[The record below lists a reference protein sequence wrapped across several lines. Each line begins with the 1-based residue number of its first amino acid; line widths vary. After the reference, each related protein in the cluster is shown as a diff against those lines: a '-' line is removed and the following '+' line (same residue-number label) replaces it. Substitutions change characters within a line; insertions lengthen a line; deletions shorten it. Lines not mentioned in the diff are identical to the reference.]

1 MKVKVLLS
9 AMLLCCTMAHA
20 QSDPTLMTINGTP
33 VSRSEFEYSYNKNN
47 SDGVIDKKTVNEYV
61 DLFINYKL
69 KVQAALDAH
78 LDTLSSFKKEF
89 LSYRNQQIR
98 PSMITDADVEAEARK
113 MYKQSQ
119 ERIDGQG
126 GMLRVAHILLSVK
139 QDASAEVDKAAKL
152 RADSIYN
159 AIKKGADFGSL
170 AKQFSGDPGS
180 ASKGGELPWITR
192 GQTVKEFDNKAY
204 SMQVGEVSE
213 PVKSPFG
220 YHIIKLLEKQNFFP
234 YDSLR
239 KDIIKFIEVR
249 GFKEKIINEKID
261 SLAKANNVT
270 KDEILDKKL
279 VELEAN
285 DPDLSNLVR
294 EYHDGLLLFEISN
307 REVWNKAA
315 KDDAALVAYFKKHR
329 KEYKWDAPRF
339 KGIAY
344 HVKDQADIE
353 AVRNSI
359 KNVPFTKWGETLR
372 NTFNN
377 DTVIRIRVEK
387 GIFKQGDNSLIDK
400 NEFGA
405 DVTVKETKG
414 YPYDA
419 TYGKKLSQPEEMED
433 VRGQVT
439 SDYQNKIEEEWVKAL
454 RKKYKV
460 VVNRDVLATVNKH

>member
-98 PSMITDADVEAEARK
+98 PSMINDDDVEAEARK
-113 MYKQSQ
+113 IYKQTQ

-126 GMLRVAHILLSVK
+126 GMLRVAHILLNVK
-139 QDASAEVDKAAKL
+139 QDAPAAEAQAAQL
-152 RADSIYN
+152 RADSIYK
-159 AIKKGADFGSL
+159 AIKKGADFGEL
-170 AKQFSGDPGS
+170 AKKFSGDKGS
-180 ASKGGELPWITR
+180 ASNGGELPWITR
-192 GQTVKEFDNKAY
+192 GQTVKEFEDKAF
-204 SMQVGEVSE
+204 SLNVGEVSE
-213 PVKSPFG
+213 PVKSTFG
-220 YHIIKLLEKQNFFP
+220 YHIIKLLGKQNFYP
-234 YDSLR
+234 YDSL
-239 KDIIKFIEVR
+239 KNDIHKFIEAR
-249 GFKEKIINEKID
+249 GFREKIINEKLD
-261 SLAKANNVT
+261 SLAKAGNVT

-285 DPDLSNLVR
+285 DPDLTNLVR

-307 REVWNKAA
+307 REVWNKAS
-315 KDDAALVAYFKKHR
+315 KDEAALAAYFKKHR

-344 HVKDQADIE
+344 HVKDKADIE
-353 AVRNSI
+353 AVRSCI
-359 KNVPFTKWGETLR
+359 KGVPFTEWGEKLR
-372 NTFNN
+372 STFNN
-377 DTVIRIRVEK
+377 DSVIRIRVEK
-387 GIFKQGDNSLIDK
+387 GIFKKGDNQLIDK

-405 DVTVKETKG
+405 DVTVTETKG

-419 TYGKKLSQPEEMED
+419 TFGKKLSQPEEMND

-439 SDYQNKIEEEWVKAL
+439 SDYQTQMEELWVKAL

>member
-9 AMLLCCTMAHA
+9 AMLLCCTMAQA

-89 LSYRNQQIR
+89 MSYRNQQIR
-98 PSMITDADVEAEARK
+98 PSMITDADVEAEAQK
-113 MYKQSQ
+113 IYKQTQ

-139 QDASAEVDKAAKL
+139 QDAPAADDQAAQL
-152 RADSIYN
+152 RADSIYK
-159 AIKKGADFGSL
+159 AIKKGADFGEL
-170 AKQFSGDPGS
+170 ATKFSGDKGS

-192 GQTVKEFDNKAY
+192 GQTVKEFENKAF
-204 SMQVGEVSE
+204 SMNVGEVSE
-213 PVKSPFG
+213 PVKSSFG
-220 YHIIKLLEKQNFFP
+220 YHIIKLLGKQNFFP
-234 YDSLR
+234 YDSL
-239 KDIIKFIEVR
+239 KNDIHKFIEMR
-249 GFKEKIINEKID
+249 GFREKIINEKID
-261 SLAKANNVT
+261 SLAKAGNVT

-285 DPDLSNLVR
+285 DPDLTNLVR

-307 REVWNKAA
+307 REVWNKAS
-315 KDDAALVAYFKKHR
+315 KDEAALAAYFKKHR

-353 AVRNSI
+353 AVRACI
-359 KNVPFTKWGETLR
+359 KGVPFAEWGEKLR
-372 NTFNN
+372 STFNN
-377 DTVIRIRVEK
+377 DSVIRIRVEK
-387 GIFKQGDNSLIDK
+387 GIFKKGDNSLIDK
-400 NEFGA
+400 NEFDA
-405 DVTVKETKG
+405 DVTVNETKG

-419 TYGKKLSQPEEMED
+419 TYGKKLSQPEEMND

-439 SDYQNKIEEEWVKAL
+439 SDYQAQMEEQWVKAL

>member
-9 AMLLCCTMAHA
+9 AMLLCCTMAQA
-20 QSDPTLMTINGTP
+20 QSDPTLMIINGTP

-89 LSYRNQQIR
+89 MSYRNQQIR
-98 PSMITDADVEAEARK
+98 PSMITDADVEAEAQK
-113 MYKQSQ
+113 IYKQTQ

-139 QDASAEVDKAAKL
+139 QDAPAADDQAAQL
-152 RADSIYN
+152 RADSIYK
-159 AIKKGADFGSL
+159 AIKKGADFGEL
-170 AKQFSGDPGS
+170 ATKFSGDKGS

-192 GQTVKEFDNKAY
+192 GQTVKEFENKAF
-204 SMQVGEVSE
+204 SMNVGEVSE
-213 PVKSPFG
+213 PVKSSFG
-220 YHIIKLLEKQNFFP
+220 YHIIKLLGKQNFFP
-234 YDSLR
+234 YDSL
-239 KDIIKFIEVR
+239 KNDIHKFIEMR
-249 GFKEKIINEKID
+249 GFREKIINEKID
-261 SLAKANNVT
+261 SLAKAGNVT

-285 DPDLSNLVR
+285 DPDLTNLVR

-307 REVWNKAA
+307 REVWNKAS
-315 KDDAALVAYFKKHR
+315 KDEAALAAYFKKHR

-353 AVRNSI
+353 AVRACI
-359 KNVPFTKWGETLR
+359 KGVPFAEWGEKLR
-372 NTFNN
+372 STFNN
-377 DTVIRIRVEK
+377 DSVIRIRVEK
-387 GIFKQGDNSLIDK
+387 GIFKNGDNSLIDK

-405 DVTVKETKG
+405 DVTVNETKG

-419 TYGKKLSQPEEMED
+419 TYGKKLSQPEEMND

-439 SDYQNKIEEEWVKAL
+439 SDYQAQMEEQWVKAL

>member
-1 MKVKVLLS
+1 MKIKVLLS
-9 AMLLCCTMAHA
+9 AMLLCSTMAQA

-98 PSMITDADVEAEARK
+98 PSMINDDDVEAEARK
-113 MYKQSQ
+113 IYKQTQ

-126 GMLRVAHILLSVK
+126 GMLRVAHILLNVK
-139 QDASAEVDKAAKL
+139 QDAPAAEAQAVQL
-152 RADSIYN
+152 RADSIYK
-159 AIKKGADFGSL
+159 AIKKGADFGEL
-170 AKQFSGDPGS
+170 AKKFSGDKGS
-180 ASKGGELPWITR
+180 ASDGGELPWITR
-192 GQTVKEFDNKAY
+192 GQTVKEFEDKAF
-204 SMQVGEVSE
+204 SLNVGEVSE
-213 PVKSPFG
+213 PVKSSFG
-220 YHIIKLLEKQNFFP
+220 YHIIKLLGKQNFYP
-234 YDSLR
+234 YDSL
-239 KDIIKFIEVR
+239 KNDIHKFIEAR
-249 GFKEKIINEKID
+249 GFREKIINEKLD
-261 SLAKANNVT
+261 SLAKAGNVT
-270 KDEILDKKL
+270 KDDILDKKL

-285 DPDLSNLVR
+285 DPDLTNLVR

-307 REVWNKAA
+307 REVWNKAS
-315 KDDAALVAYFKKHR
+315 KDEAALAAYFKKHR

-344 HVKDQADIE
+344 HVKDKADIE
-353 AVRNSI
+353 AVRSCI
-359 KNVPFTKWGETLR
+359 KGVPFTDWGEKLR
-372 NTFNN
+372 STFNN
-377 DTVIRIRVEK
+377 DSVIRIRVEK
-387 GIFKQGDNSLIDK
+387 GIFKKGDNQLIDK

-405 DVTVKETKG
+405 DVTVTETKG

-419 TYGKKLSQPEEMED
+419 TYGKKLSQPEEMND

-439 SDYQNKIEEEWVKAL
+439 SDYQTQMEEQWVKAL

-460 VVNRDVLATVNKH
+460 VVNREVLATVNKH

>member
-1 MKVKVLLS
+1 MKIKVLLS
-9 AMLLCCTMAHA
+9 AMLLCSTMAQA

-98 PSMITDADVEAEARK
+98 PSMINDDDVEAEARK
-113 MYKQSQ
+113 IYKQTQ

-126 GMLRVAHILLSVK
+126 GMLRVAHILLNVK
-139 QDASAEVDKAAKL
+139 QDAPAAEAQAVQL
-152 RADSIYN
+152 RADSIYK
-159 AIKKGADFGSL
+159 AIKKGADFAEL
-170 AKQFSGDPGS
+170 AKKFSGDKGS
-180 ASKGGELPWITR
+180 ASDGGELPWITR
-192 GQTVKEFDNKAY
+192 GQTVKEFEDKAF
-204 SMQVGEVSE
+204 SLNVGEVSE
-213 PVKSPFG
+213 PVKSSFG
-220 YHIIKLLEKQNFFP
+220 YHIIKLLGKQNFYP
-234 YDSLR
+234 YDSL
-239 KDIIKFIEVR
+239 KNDIHKFIEAR
-249 GFKEKIINEKID
+249 GFREKIINEKLD
-261 SLAKANNVT
+261 SLAKAGNVT
-270 KDEILDKKL
+270 KDDILDKKL

-285 DPDLSNLVR
+285 DPDLTNLVR

-307 REVWNKAA
+307 REVWNKAS
-315 KDDAALVAYFKKHR
+315 KDEAALAAYFKKHR

-344 HVKDQADIE
+344 HVKDKADIE
-353 AVRNSI
+353 AVRSCI
-359 KNVPFTKWGETLR
+359 KGVPFTDWGEKLR
-372 NTFNN
+372 STFNN
-377 DTVIRIRVEK
+377 DSVIRIRVEK
-387 GIFKQGDNSLIDK
+387 GIFKKGDNQLIDK

-405 DVTVKETKG
+405 DVTVTETKG

-419 TYGKKLSQPEEMED
+419 TYGKKLSQPEEMND

-439 SDYQNKIEEEWVKAL
+439 SDYQTQMEEQWVKAL

>member
-98 PSMITDADVEAEARK
+98 PSMINDDDVEAEARK
-113 MYKQSQ
+113 IYKQTQ

-126 GMLRVAHILLSVK
+126 GMLRVAHILLNVK
-139 QDASAEVDKAAKL
+139 QDAPAAEAQAAQL
-152 RADSIYN
+152 RADSIYK
-159 AIKKGADFGSL
+159 AIKKGADFGEL
-170 AKQFSGDPGS
+170 AKKFSGDKGS
-180 ASKGGELPWITR
+180 ASNGGELPWITR
-192 GQTVKEFDNKAY
+192 GQTVKEFEDKAF
-204 SMQVGEVSE
+204 SLNVGEVSE
-213 PVKSPFG
+213 PVKSTFG
-220 YHIIKLLEKQNFFP
+220 YHIIKLLGKQNFYP
-234 YDSLR
+234 YDSL
-239 KDIIKFIEVR
+239 KNDIHKFIEAR
-249 GFKEKIINEKID
+249 GFREKIINEKLD
-261 SLAKANNVT
+261 SLAKAGNVT

-285 DPDLSNLVR
+285 DPDLTNLVR

-307 REVWNKAA
+307 REVWNKAS
-315 KDDAALVAYFKKHR
+315 KDEAALAAYFKKHR

-344 HVKDQADIE
+344 HVKDKADIE
-353 AVRNSI
+353 AVRSCI
-359 KNVPFTKWGETLR
+359 KGVPFTEWGEKLR
-372 NTFNN
+372 STFNN
-377 DTVIRIRVEK
+377 DSVIRIRVEK
-387 GIFKQGDNSLIDK
+387 GIFKKGDNQLIDK

-405 DVTVKETKG
+405 DVTVTETKG

-419 TYGKKLSQPEEMED
+419 TFGKKLSQPEEMND

-439 SDYQNKIEEEWVKAL
+439 SDYQTQMEEQWVKAL